1 MKADLY
7 DRITKQ
13 ILEKL
18 EEGVLPWLQP
28 WSAAHAAGRTT
39 RPLRA
44 NGIAYQGINVLTL
57 WMAASASG
65 YAAPIWMTF
74 KQARDL
80 GATVRRG
87 EHGSPVVYADTLTRT
102 KTDEKTGE
110 ETAHANPLHE
120 GLHGLQRRADRG
132 AARAVLRA
140 AASAARAV
148 AADSPRRRVLHRDGR
163 HHRAQRKPALLH
175 PEPRPHPHARRSI
188 SSATRR
194 ATTPRWP
201 TRRRTGP
208 GTRSASPAT

>member
-18 EEGVLPWLQP
+18 EDGVLPWLQP
-28 WSAAHAAGRTT
+28 WSAGHPAGRIT

-57 WMAASASG
+57 WMAAAANG

-87 EHGSPVVYADTLTRT
+87 EHGSPVVYADRLTRT
-102 KTDEKTGE
+102 KTDEQTGE
-110 ETAHANPLHE
+110 ESEYTIPFLKAYTVFNVEQIDGLPAQYHAQPPTRPE
-120 GLHGLQRRADRG
+120 PLQR
-132 AARAVLRA
+132 
-140 AASAARAV
+140 
-148 AADSPRRRVLHRDGR
+148 
-163 HHRAQRKPALLH
+163 
-175 PEPRPHPHARRSI
+175 I
-188 SSATRR
+188 
-194 ATTPRWP
+194 
-201 TRRRTGP
+201 
-208 GTRSASPAT
+208 